1 MTAINRPTDVLLN
14 SEALK
19 TSQSRREQSTLTDS
33 NDRKNSFN
41 ELLSAKQKEASARDN
56 KTPETSRP
64 EGKREVKSA
73 SEESTS
79 ETLPAK
85 TKTEASGKAAVAG
98 GNRLP
103 PEQSEA
109 AELKAKEFNP
119 SQEKMNIKLEPLIE
133 GQPLAASTSVLPESK
148 SLLEPS
154 DGGAEDISLLENAL
168 NSKDQLA
175 PEHSTA
181 AENSPLLAVVDINNG
196 DLTLEDAAVKA
207 DGMREESVAGA
218 EASLLAPINPAAVA
232 GNQVGLEND
241 SNLTSETPE
250 VVPGEGI
257 NVELDAADKNAV
269 LDQNVLAAGSSD
281 AVALATVAASVA
293 APLTAQD
300 QVKQASAPL
309 TQRLDESVQLPPLG
323 NDGSIKEAKKIDLN
337 ITGELKPELTT
348 QSSARQLPFGFELKQ
363 WLSEARRGVD
373 PVVAQ
378 LPSVTDKDPALATDA
393 LTPARLHSLTQAI
406 QGLSGAGLNAAPRAT
421 MAVNI
426 QPPVDSAAWSQ
437 VVAQRI
443 TWLAGN
449 GIRAAELQL
458 NPQELGPV
466 EVKIR
471 VNNEQTS
478 IHFTSQ
484 HASVRDALELSVQRL
499 RDMLESNGLG
509 LVDVNVS
516 DQSGSQERE
525 STSESSQPNFVAEFA
540 QDQGAEATL
549 VRVAET
555 NSLVDYYV

>member
-33 NDRKNSFN
+33 NDRKNSFD
-41 ELLSAKQKEASARDN
+41 ELLSAKQREASARDN
-56 KTPETSRP
+56 KAPETSRT
-64 EGKREVKSA
+64 ERKEEVKSA
-73 SEESTS
+73 SEESAPETS
-79 ETLPAK
+79 PAQ
-85 TKTEASGKAAVAG
+85 TKTEASGKAVVVG
-98 GNRLP
+98 GNKLP
-103 PEQSEA
+103 PEQSDA
-109 AELKAKEFNP
+109 AEPKTKDINP
-119 SQEKMNIKLEPLIE
+119 PQEKLSIKLEPLTE
-133 GQPLAASTSVLPESK
+133 GLSLAGSTPVLPESK
-148 SLLEPS
+148 SLLEPN

-168 NSKDQLA
+168 SSQEQLA

-181 AENSPLLAVVDINNG
+181 ANSSLLTVVDINNG
-196 DLTLEDAAVKA
+196 DLPLEDEAANA
-207 DGMREESVAGA
+207 DGRREESVTGA
-218 EASLLAPINPAAVA
+218 EASLLTAINPTAAV

-257 NVELDAADKNAV
+257 NVELHAADKNAV
-269 LDQNVLAAGSSD
+269 VDQNVLAAVSSG
-281 AVALATVAASVA
+281 AAPVAASVA
-293 APLTAQD
+293 APLTPQD
-300 QVKQASAPL
+300 QVKQAVAPL
-309 TQRLDESVQLPPLG
+309 TQKLDEPVPLPPLG
-323 NDGSIKEAKKIDLN
+323 IDGSSKETKKIDLN
-337 ITGELKPELTT
+337 ATGELKLKLELPA
-348 QSSARQLPFGFELKQ
+348 QSPARQLPFGFELRQ
-363 WLSEARRGVD
+363 WLSEARSGVD

-378 LPSVTDKDPALATDA
+378 LPSVTDKDSALATDA

-406 QGLSGAGLNAAPRAT
+406 QGLNAAGLNTAPRAT

-466 EVKIR
+466 DVKIR

-516 DQSGSQERE
+516 DQSGSQERNPA
-525 STSESSQPNFVAEFA
+525 SESSQSSFVAEFG
-540 QDQGAEATL
+540 QEQGAEATL
-549 VRVAET
+549 VQIAET